1 VNTSQDLIQRSI
13 NTIRFLSADGV
24 QQANSGHPGLPM
36 GAAAVTYT
44 LWMRHLRFN
53 PVNPHW
59 FDRDRFVLSG
69 GHGSMLLYSLLHL
82 TGFDLSLEELKH
94 FRQWGSLTPGHPEVG
109 LTPGVETTTGPLG
122 QGFTNAVGLAI
133 AEAHLAAVYNQPEHE
148 IINHFT
154 YCIVGDGDLM
164 EGIASEAAS
173 LAGHLKLRK
182 LIVLYDDN
190 RISIDGSTELAFSE
204 DRAARFLTYGWQLL
218 HVADGNNVE
227 EVDMAISKAKESQV
241 PSLIVCRTHI
251 GFGLPTKQ
259 DTEKA
264 HGEPPGME
272 ELNAAKNILGWPL
285 EPMFFIPEDV
295 LSHFRE
301 KQARG
306 MELEKEWQQGMDH
319 YKSGYPQQYADLT
332 RRMKT
337 ELPEAW
343 DKDLPKFPE
352 DSKGIATR
360 ASSGKVMNALA
371 LRLPELVGG
380 SADLTP
386 STKTWLDGSPAF
398 QADSPLGRNF
408 HFGVREHAMG
418 GIVNGMALH
427 GGLIPFGATFLVFSD
442 YMRGSLRISALS
454 HIPSIWIF
462 THDSIGL
469 GEDGPTHQ
477 PVEQLAALRAIPNM
491 AVIRPADANEVREAW
506 KVAIQRRDGP
516 TALILT
522 RQNVPTLDRNVVAP
536 AEGLSKGA
544 YVLKDFSSEEPEM
557 IIMASGSEVS
567 LILKAAEELSGEGRR
582 IRVVSFPCWELFA
595 AQSIDYQETV
605 LPPNVKRRLVVEAG
619 VPMGWDRWLGQGG
632 KVIGMNRF
640 GASAP
645 AEILYTK
652 FGFTI
657 ENIIA
662 EAKKLLE

>member
-1 VNTSQDLIQRSI
+1 MNTSQDLIQRSI